1 MSTRRTR
8 TARRHENPAAVSR
21 WCLRAALVALLTL
34 GLTEISANVP
44 PTWLPRKA
52 TVAVVQSTERA
63 HELLVSN
70 LHRDFGVESAL
81 GHRIV
86 RSAHEASV
94 ASKIPVTLLL
104 AVMAVESE
112 FDPAARNRNDLGL
125 MQVNLRYHPQEARNL
140 KSARE
145 LLRIDTN
152 IKTGARILRRYM
164 DDEEGKV
171 YPALRRYNGLRKPN
185 HYPERVLMA
194 KNRFDRVLAHAGH

>member
-1 MSTRRTR
+1 MSTRRKRATR
-8 TARRHENPAAVSR
+8 RQATQAAVSW

-34 GLTEISANVP
+34 GLTEISAHVP

-52 TVAVVQSTERA
+52 NVATVESREHA
-63 HELLVSN
+63 HEALVSN
-70 LHRDFGVESAL
+70 LHRDFGVEPAS

-86 RSAHEASV
+86 RAAREASV

-140 KSARE
+140 KNARE
-145 LLRIDTN
+145 LLKIDTN
-152 IKTGARILRRYM
+152 VKTGARILRRYM
-164 DDEEGKV
+164 DEEAGKV

-194 KNRFDRVLAHAGH
+194 KTRFDRVLAQARH

>member
-1 MSTRRTR
+1 
-8 TARRHENPAAVSR
+8 
-21 WCLRAALVALLTL
+21 LRAALVALLTL
-34 GLTEISANVP
+34 GLTEISANVS

-52 TVAVVQSTERA
+52 NVAIVESREHA
-63 HELLVSN
+63 HAALVSN

-86 RSAHEASV
+86 RSAREASV

-112 FDPAARNRNDLGL
+112 FDPTARNRNDLGL

-145 LLRIDTN
+145 LLKVDTN
-152 IKTGARILRRYM
+152 IKAGARILRRYM
-164 DDEEGKV
+164 DEEAGKV

-185 HYPERVLMA
+185 HYPERVLTA
-194 KNRFDRVLAHAGH
+194 KTRFDRVLAHAGH